1 MPKAKKSQKSQ
12 LLNSERPLDGRVGVV
27 TGAGSGLG
35 RAISL
40 FMIEAGATVV
50 GLDVDREALDATSAG
65 QPPGCYLPV
74 YCDVT
79 DEESVEKAFESAAAS
94 TAGIDYLVNAAGIAP
109 AYPLED
115 FPLDAWQKTLDIN
128 LTGYFLCAREA
139 VRIMKKQGSGGS
151 IINITSKSGLEASKS
166 NSAYNAT
173 KAGEIHLMRGW
184 AMELGG
190 DGIRVNCVAPGNV
203 FKGSKIWNE
212 EYIKACAKK
221 KGIKPE
227 EVIDHYTAQSPLGKE
242 IEPEDVA
249 SAVVYL
255 LSDAARRITGQVL
268 VVDGGQ
274 VMVR

>member
-65 QPPGCYLPV
+65 QPPGSYLPV

-139 VRIMKKQGSGGS
+139 VRLLKKQGRGGS
-151 IINITSKSGLEASKS
+151 IVNITSKSGLEASKS

-227 EVIDHYTAQSPLGKE
+227 EVIAHYTAQSPLGKE